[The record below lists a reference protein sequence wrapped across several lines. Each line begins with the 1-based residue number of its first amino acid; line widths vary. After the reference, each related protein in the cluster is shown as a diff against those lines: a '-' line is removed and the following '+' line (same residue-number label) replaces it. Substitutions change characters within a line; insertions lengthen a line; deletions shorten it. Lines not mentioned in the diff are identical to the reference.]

1 MRVCAP
7 AASSVLRGLPAG
19 WAARLGAYALVH
31 FFRLPLAAPCDHA
44 LHVAPCF
51 VFSSVP
57 SVTVWGGGQ
66 VARPGLFLGPCMHIS
81 SGREWNAARA
91 SRCPVTDPDVT

>member
-1 MRVCAP
+1 MGGERARKQLGGRVRVCAA

-19 WAARLGAYALVH
+19 WAARLGANALVH

-57 SVTVWGGGQ
+57 SVTVWGEDK
-66 VARPGLFLGPCMHIS
+66 LHDLGFF
-81 SGREWNAARA
+81 
-91 SRCPVTDPDVT
+91 